1 MLSKNKN
8 TSFVIHKP
16 VFWPS
21 VILIMLL
28 IVGTI
33 WAGDAAEEIFN
44 NVRINITQWADWL
57 FVAGVNIFIGFAL
70 YFAFSKF
77 GSIRLGGEDA
87 KTEFSTASWFA
98 MLFSAGMGIGLM
110 FFAVAEPMWH
120 LLYPPHAEVG
130 STDSVRDAMG
140 ITFLHWGL
148 HAWAV
153 YAIVGLALAFFA
165 FNRKLPLSFRSVF
178 YPLLGDRIKGWMGD
192 VIDILAVLATMFGL
206 ATSLGLGAAQAG
218 AGMEYVF
225 GISNTVTLQ
234 VVIIIAV
241 TAIAVISVI
250 LGVQKGVKVLSE
262 FNIRLAALFLL
273 FIIVLG
279 PTMYILSTFVQST
292 GYYLQNFAEY
302 ATWMQ
307 NFEDGSFMSTWTVFY
322 WAWWISW
329 SPYVGMF
336 IARISRGRTV
346 KEFVLGVLLA
356 PTLVTFLWM
365 SGFGGTAIF
374 LETGGITEIAAAVEA
389 DQTTSLFIL
398 LDQFP
403 LATIT
408 SFLAVIL
415 VLSFFVTSSDSGS
428 LVIDSLTSGGKID
441 TPVAQRIFWASTEG
455 AVAAVLLVGGGLGAL
470 QAASISTGL
479 PFVLVLLVMCY
490 SLRQGLSFE
499 YQRLQK
505 DEHGKTR
512 ESYTELIRKTLSN
525 YQDDGFE
532 SGGLGTVKREAP
544 VQLRKKG
551 ESKRRKSELK
561 PDDGSTELD
570 GRKPTGAGSK
580 SGDRRT
586 DVTNGTN
593 GGESGEDSTGYKKN

>member
-1 MLSKNKN
+1 MSPKISKKY
-8 TSFVIHKP
+8 FDIHKP

-21 VILIMLL
+21 VFLIAAL

-33 WAGDAAEEIFN
+33 VSGDAAEEIFN
-44 NVRINITQWADWL
+44 NVRVGITDSADWL

-70 YFAFSKF
+70 YFAFSKY
-77 GSIRLGGEDA
+77 GTIRLGGEDA
-87 KTEFSTASWFA
+87 KTEFSTSAWFA

-120 LLYPPHAEVG
+120 LLYPPHAEAG

-178 YPLLGDRIKGWMGD
+178 YPILGDRIKGWMGD
-192 VIDILAVLATMFGL
+192 VVDILAVLATLFGL
-206 ATSLGLGAAQAG
+206 ATSLGLGASQAG

-225 GISNTVTLQ
+225 GIANTITLQ
-234 VVIIIAV
+234 VIIIAGV
-241 TAIAVISVI
+241 TAIAVVSVV

-273 FIIVLG
+273 AILILG

-307 NFEDGSFMSTWTVFY
+307 TFEEGSFMSTWTVFY

-346 KEFVLGVLLA
+346 REFVLGVLLA

-365 SGFGGTAIF
+365 SGFGGTALF
-374 LETGGITEIAAAVEA
+374 LETGGIAEIAAAVEA

-403 LATIT
+403 LAAIS
-408 SFLAVIL
+408 SFLAIIL

-441 TPVAQRIFWASTEG
+441 APVGQRIFWASTEG
-455 AVAAVLLVGGGLGAL
+455 VVAAVLLVGGGLGAL

-499 YQRLQK
+499 YKRMQK
-505 DEHGKTR
+505 DERGKTR
-512 ESYTELIRKTLSN
+512 ESYTELIRKTLTSMQEGD
-525 YQDDGFE
+525 YEGD
-532 SGGLGTVKREAP
+532 GLGTVQRKPP
-544 VQLRKKG
+544 VALRKKG
-551 ESKRRKSELK
+551 ESKMRKQAAT
-561 PDDGSTELD
+561 GSQ
-570 GRKPTGAGSK
+570 
-580 SGDRRT
+580 
-586 DVTNGTN
+586 
-593 GGESGEDSTGYKKN
+593 DSTTAGTGDASQDDQDNPSPNTER